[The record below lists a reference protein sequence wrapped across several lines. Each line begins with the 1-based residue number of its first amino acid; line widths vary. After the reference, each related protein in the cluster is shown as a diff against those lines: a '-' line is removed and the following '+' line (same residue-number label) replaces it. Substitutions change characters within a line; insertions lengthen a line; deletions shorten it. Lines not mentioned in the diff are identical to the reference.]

1 MNEKEI
7 QGIICF
13 IVFFL
18 LLIVFAIRHIIS
30 ERKKHGKYFTR
41 IRLAKWAIHSALF
54 IFTFLLLYLFR
65 GFSSWLSIFIL
76 IFYLSAFWIISD
88 KFNDD

>member
-18 LLIVFAIRHIIS
+18 LLIVFAIRHIIN
-30 ERKKHGKYFTR
+30 ERKKHGKYLTR
-41 IRLAKWAIHSALF
+41 RRLAKWAIHSVLF
-54 IFTFLLLYLFR
+54 VFFCILLYLFN
-65 GFSSWLSIFIL
+65 GFIWTSLIIAVVYMSIFYFL
-76 IFYLSAFWIISD
+76 SD
-88 KFNDD
+88 KFNED